1 MASLTDAD
9 RARYLLAWIPPTHHD
24 ALGLPL
30 RLSSL
35 LTGENLVD
43 RQLWRSRGSCFA
55 DCLELAFTMTGM
67 FEGDTVPRPILR
79 CWGWME
85 A

>member
-1 MASLTDAD
+1 MASLIDAD

-35 LTGENLVD
+35 LITDWGEPGGHAALEEQGLVLC
-43 RQLWRSRGSCFA
+43 RLLGA
-55 DCLELAFTMTGM
+55 DFHN
-67 FEGDTVPRPILR
+67 DWDV
-79 CWGWME
+79 
-85 A
+85 